1 MGWQLDDKNE
11 TPIIVDASFFWGS
24 INIMFMLQYIST
36 LIDQQIYG
44 MYRMFVAS
52 LLRIYEMLYHLISF
66 IYSLYKI
73 DILRSNKVKMNCK
86 IKFEQVIQKSPY
98 GSLPLVECK

>member
-52 LLRIYEMLYHLISF
+52 LYVYTRCCII
-66 IYSLYKI
+66 
-73 DILRSNKVKMNCK
+73 
-86 IKFEQVIQKSPY
+86 
-98 GSLPLVECK
+98 

>member
-73 DILRSNKVKMNCK
+73 DILRSNKVNITLLDFSMKTCINFAHLMA
-86 IKFEQVIQKSPY
+86 
-98 GSLPLVECK
+98 

>member
-11 TPIIVDASFFWGS
+11 TLIIVDASFFWGS

-86 IKFEQVIQKSPY
+86 IKLNK
-98 GSLPLVECK
+98 